1 MVMPLPALAPQ
12 HPGSRLA
19 NASSPS
25 LRLAFGSGLSA
36 RSPDA
41 LTDAVAIT
49 VQEDITMIRKIKP
62 CEHPSDDLQHI
73 RTCEACWCH
82 VGLDSRPRTNIISR
96 WWMRRILRRCF
107 PNRQP

>member
-1 MVMPLPALAPQ
+1 MVMPFPALAPQ

-41 LTDAVAIT
+41 VTDAVAIT
-49 VQEDITMIRKIKP
+49 VQEVITMIRKIKP
-62 CEHPSDDLQHI
+62 CEHPSDDLEHI
-73 RTCEACWCH
+73 RVCEACWCYE
-82 VGLDSRPRTNIISR
+82 GRDFLQSMNFIMR
-96 WWMRRILRRCF
+96 WRVRRALRRSF